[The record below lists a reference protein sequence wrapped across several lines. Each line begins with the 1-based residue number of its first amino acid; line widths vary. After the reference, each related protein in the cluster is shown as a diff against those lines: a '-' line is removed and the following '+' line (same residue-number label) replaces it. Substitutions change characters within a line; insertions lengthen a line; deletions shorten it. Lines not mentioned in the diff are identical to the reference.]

1 MDTAGKAVFAEKLHA
16 LMMESND
23 HDEYSAQNSVFG
35 DLYNALKKVDVVD
48 MDNTLNSGC
57 VVYTK
62 ESGLSPCA
70 S

>member
-1 MDTAGKAVFAEKLHA
+1 MNKQGKVVFAEKLYA
-16 LMMESND
+16 LMMEANE

-48 MDNTLNSGC
+48 MDNTLDSGQ

>member
-1 MDTAGKAVFAEKLHA
+1 MNKQGKVVFAEKLYA
-16 LMMESND
+16 LMMESNE

-48 MDNTLNSGC
+48 MDNTLDSGQ